1 MKSHSTPSS
10 LHRGFSLVE
19 VTLAIGIVGM
29 AILSLV
35 GILGS
40 TFQQVD
46 DIMQTNR
53 ALSGV
58 TRLIGALDNPRSIVY
73 LDATTGATN
82 VNSKYIHQ
90 AFPTTLDPNPTT
102 SPATNFD
109 ISYRLL
115 KGAVDTSAANAV
127 WLYVYERKVL
137 PSSTMTTPPTP
148 GETTV
153 AADGTVSYNVTSNPS
168 VMEVAI
174 CDNASFTPLFAS
186 ARNVVGTPMRVRL
199 SISKLLIG
207 QRCAIEATSLE
218 PSSTAW
224 TGLGTLPDSNLYAL
238 AYLPV
243 VAEFFPHDYSEKT
256 NASKTG
262 FSEREETPVLV
273 QNIIISR

>member
-1 MKSHSTPSS
+1 MKSFSTSS
-10 LHRGFSLVE
+10 STRRGFSLVE

-53 ALSGV
+53 ALAGV
-58 TRLIGALDNPRSIVY
+58 TRLIGVLDNPRSIVY
-73 LDATTGATN
+73 LDSTAATSSANTVYVHQSATYKAL
-82 VNSKYIHQ
+82 V
-90 AFPTTLDPNPTT
+90 DPNPTT

-115 KGAVDTSAANAV
+115 KAANNSANGV

-137 PSSTMTTPPTP
+137 PSSS
-148 GETTV
+148 ETSV
-153 AADGTVSYNVTSNPS
+153 AGDVVTYNVTSNPS

-174 CDNASFTPLFAS
+174 CQNDSFTPAFA
-186 ARNVVGTPMRVRL
+186 ATRNVVGTPMRVRL
-199 SISKLLIG
+199 SISKLLAG
-207 QRCAIEATSLE
+207 QRFNINPSTLE
-218 PSSTAW
+218 PDAITWDPNTSTPS
-224 TGLGTLPDSNLYAL
+224 TLPDSNLYAL

-243 VAEFFPHDYSEKT
+243 VAEFFPHDYSERT
-256 NASKTG
+256 NPNKTG
-262 FSEREETPVLV
+262 FTEREETPVLI

>member
-1 MKSHSTPSS
+1 MKSSSIPSTTR
-10 LHRGFSLVE
+10 RGFSLVE

-53 ALSGV
+53 ALAGV

-73 LDATTGATN
+73 LDSGAATSSANTVYVHQSATYKAL
-82 VNSKYIHQ
+82 V
-90 AFPTTLDPNPTT
+90 DPNPTT

-115 KGAVDTSAANAV
+115 KAADTSTNGV
-127 WLYVYERKVL
+127 WVYVYERKVL
-137 PSSTMTTPPTP
+137 PSSS
-148 GETTV
+148 ETSV
-153 AADGTVSYNVTSNPS
+153 AGDVVTYNVTSNPS

-174 CDNASFTPLFAS
+174 CQNDSFTPAFAGT
-186 ARNVVGTPMRVRL
+186 RNVVGTPMRVRL

-207 QRCAIEATSLE
+207 QRCAIDATSLE
-218 PSSTAW
+218 PSSSTW
-224 TGLGTLPDSNLYAL
+224 TGTGALPDSNLYAL

-256 NASKTG
+256 NAGKTG
-262 FSEREETPVLV
+262 FTEREETPVLI

>member
-1 MKSHSTPSS
+1 MKSSSTPSTTR
-10 LHRGFSLVE
+10 RGFSLVE

-73 LDATTGATN
+73 LDSGAATSSAN
-82 VNSKYIHQ
+82 KVYVHQ
-90 AFPTTLDPNPTT
+90 SAAYKALVDPSPTT

-109 ISYRLL
+109 IAYRLL
-115 KGAVDTSAANAV
+115 KAADTSANGV

-137 PSSTMTTPPTP
+137 PSSS
-148 GETTV
+148 ETTV
-153 AADGTVSYNVTSNPS
+153 AGDVVTYNVTSNPS

-174 CDNASFTPLFAS
+174 CQTDSFTPAFAS
-186 ARNVVGTPMRVRL
+186 TRNVVGTPMRVRL

-207 QRCAIEATSLE
+207 QRCAIDATSLE

-224 TGLGTLPDSNLYAL
+224 TGTGALPDSNLYAL

-256 NASKTG
+256 NTSNTG
-262 FSEREETPVLV
+262 FSQREETPVLI

>member
-1 MKSHSTPSS
+1 MKSSSTPSTPR
-10 LHRGFSLVE
+10 RGFSLVE

-73 LDATTGATN
+73 LDSGAATSSANT
-82 VNSKYIHQ
+82 VYIHQ
-90 AFPTTLDPNPTT
+90 SATYKALVDPNPTT

-115 KGAVDTSAANAV
+115 KAADTSTNGV
-127 WLYVYERKVL
+127 WVYVYERKVL
-137 PSSTMTTPPTP
+137 PSSS
-148 GETTV
+148 ETSV
-153 AADGTVSYNVTSNPS
+153 AGDVVTYNVTSNPS

-174 CDNASFTPLFAS
+174 CQNDSFTPAFA
-186 ARNVVGTPMRVRL
+186 ATRNVVGTPMRVRL

-207 QRCAIEATSLE
+207 QRCAIDATSLE
-218 PSSTAW
+218 PSNTTW
-224 TGLGTLPDSNLYAL
+224 TGTGTLPDSNLYAL

-262 FSEREETPVLV
+262 FTEREETPVLI